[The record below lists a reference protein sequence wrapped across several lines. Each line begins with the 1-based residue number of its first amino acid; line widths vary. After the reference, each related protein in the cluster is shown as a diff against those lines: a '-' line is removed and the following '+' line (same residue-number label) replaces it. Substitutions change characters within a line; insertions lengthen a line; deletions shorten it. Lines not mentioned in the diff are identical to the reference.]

1 MAQQTATRPP
11 TDSEYA
17 EYYGLYVGRVP
28 DGDIVEYL
36 ELQVGQFQDV
46 LGSIDEQTANIVHA
60 PYTWTIKQV
69 VGHLIDVERV
79 FGYRALRF
87 ASGDDRPILGMEQD
101 SWVAHTDYVSPTLA
115 ALTEELRFSRLA
127 NLCFFKRIETE
138 AWDRSGTA
146 DGNEMTVRAI
156 AYCLVGHLT
165 HHLEIIK
172 SRLA

>member
-1 MAQQTATRPP
+1 MAQSTAIRPP
-11 TDSEYA
+11 TESEYA
-17 EYYGLYVGRVP
+17 EYFGLYIGRVP

-36 ELQVGQFQDV
+36 ELQCRQFQDV
-46 LGSIDEQTANIVHA
+46 LGSIDEKTAGIVHA

-87 ASGDDRPILGMEQD
+87 ASGDERPIIGMEQD
-101 SWVAHTDYVSPTLA
+101 SWVAHTDYVTPTLA
-115 ALTEELRFSRLA
+115 ALTEELRYSRLA
-127 NLCFFKRIETE
+127 NHCFFKRIEPE
-138 AWDRSGTA
+138 AWDRTGTA
-146 DGNEMTVRAI
+146 DDKEISVRAI

-172 SRLA
+172 SRIG